1 MTYKADNGIFDSAI
15 AEARAASA
23 SAPINIPWAKGLAWN
38 AVGKVDAM
46 IVHAGNALGVAK
58 NGAGDIKL
66 YYGRERA
73 GMPLFEV
80 WGAWRSVLVAAALM
94 YLVYFGYDAGKT
106 NGTANIIGF
115 LAGMAAFFLFA
126 GKATYAMWAAP
137 IYNAI
142 GKPGYVG
149 ALWIAVF
156 ATLVGVSAMLG
167 SGMRIWEGGV
177 RYSLDIA
184 GVIPDITGRRG
195 IADVL
200 SVEAQRLH
208 WMSHSPV
215 SAAIGNLF
223 YTGLGLALVRGVA
236 WVFDRAFFVY
246 LSRHSAANM
255 VAASN
260 VPSHILGAS
269 GMEGFA
275 YANGGASGGYV
286 ILCGAAMLVGVGL
299 MFLAY

>member
-15 AEARAASA
+15 ADVRAASA
-23 SAPINIPWAKGLAWN
+23 NTPVNIPWAKGLAWN

-46 IVHAGNALGVAK
+46 IVHAGNALGVAR
-58 NGAGDIKL
+58 NTSGDIKL
-66 YYGRERA
+66 YYGREHA
-73 GMPLFEV
+73 GMPLFAI
-80 WGAWRSVLVAAALM
+80 WGAWRSVFVAAALI
-94 YLVYFGYDAGKT
+94 YLIYFGYVAGKT

-115 LAGMAAFFLFA
+115 LAGLAAFFLFA

-137 IYNAI
+137 IYNVI
-142 GKPGYVG
+142 GKKGYVG

-177 RYSLDIA
+177 RYTLDIA

-223 YTGLGLALVRGVA
+223 YTGLGLAVVRGAA

-255 VAASN
+255 VAASK
-260 VPSHILGAS
+260 VPSHILSAS
-269 GMEGFA
+269 GVEGFA

>member
-1 MTYKADNGIFDSAI
+1 MRYQADNEIFDSAI

-23 SAPINIPWAKGLAWN
+23 DTPINIPWANGLAWN

-58 NGAGDIKL
+58 NPAGEIKL
-66 YYGRERA
+66 YYGREHA
-73 GMPLFEV
+73 GQPLFAV
-80 WGAWRSVLVAAALM
+80 WSAWRSVLVAAVLM
-94 YLVYFGYDAGKT
+94 HLVYFGYDAGKT

-115 LAGMAAFFLFA
+115 LAGLAAFFLFA
-126 GKATYAMWAAP
+126 GKAAYAMWAAP

-142 GKPGYVG
+142 GRPGYVG
-149 ALWIAVF
+149 AIWIAVF
-156 ATLVGVSAMLG
+156 ATLVGMSAMLG

-177 RYSLDIA
+177 HYSLDIA
-184 GVIPDITGRRG
+184 GVIPDVTGHRA

-208 WMSHSPV
+208 WMRVSPV
-215 SAAIGNLF
+215 EIAIEKVIYF
-223 YTGLGLALVRGVA
+223 ALGLVAVRGTA
-236 WVFDRAFFVY
+236 WILDRSFFVY
-246 LSRHSAANM
+246 LSRHSAAKLA
-255 VAASN
+255 VVSN
-260 VPSHILGAS
+260 VPSHVLGAS
-269 GMEGFA
+269 GLEGFQ